1 MKQLSFFDTTRDE
14 LAEVRRLIDQ
24 GFLFVVNHSGGK
36 DSQAMYARLAP
47 MIPAPQLI
55 VVHAILHEVDWP
67 GIPEHIEA
75 TVSHPV
81 SYVAA
86 AKSLL
91 DMAAQRGM
99 FPSPTQRQCTSDL
112 KRGPIET
119 FIRRYLKQHPE
130 FQGRVVSCMGFRAE
144 ESPARAKLQTLVKS
158 ERNSRAG
165 RTWYDWLP
173 IHHLTTQEVFAEIK
187 AAGQQPHWAYRA
199 GMTRLSCVFCIMA
212 STQDLRTA
220 AQLKPDLYRRY
231 AELEQRLGFTL
242 SMSRKTL
249 PEITG
254 VAV

>member
-47 MIPAPQLI
+47 MIPAQQLT

-173 IHHLTTQEVFAEIK
+173 IHHLTTQGGVRRDQDSRPATPLGLPGRHD
-187 AAGQQPHWAYRA
+187 AALLRVLHHGEHPGLADSR
-199 GMTRLSCVFCIMA
+199 
-212 STQDLRTA
+212 STQA
-220 AQLKPDLYRRY
+220 
-231 AELEQRLGFTL
+231 
-242 SMSRKTL
+242 
-249 PEITG
+249 
-254 VAV
+254 